1 MKHQDILQNR
11 KDQIQQ
17 IFKFGAAILEKIML
31 QHDYLLILYANIGL
45 DTAENE
51 LPKVCKK
58 WGIDPTPLSLGV
70 RFPR

>member
-1 MKHQDILQNR
+1 M
-11 KDQIQQ
+11 
-17 IFKFGAAILEKIML
+17 AIYI
-31 QHDYLLILYANIGL
+31 YLLILYANIGL

-51 LPKVCKK
+51 PPKVCKK